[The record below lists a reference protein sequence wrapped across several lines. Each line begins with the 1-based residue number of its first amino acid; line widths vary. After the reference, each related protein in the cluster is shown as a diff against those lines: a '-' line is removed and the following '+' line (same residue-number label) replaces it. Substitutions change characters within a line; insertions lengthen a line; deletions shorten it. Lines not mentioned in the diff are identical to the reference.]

1 MDQDATLGSGRVE
14 FPKPH
19 LCLCRHQRWFHQ
31 LPWKEAL
38 RERFA
43 CLQLQAAKDKQD
55 FKNHLTQRSDRE
67 GKLSASALDGETDR
81 TTSWSEFPCRP
92 LGAALSASLL
102 SCLIQI
108 LTAWQGSKVAFFF
121 LLQDAAL
128 HKCQQMNPD
137 KVINQFNRMKALCT
151 KGWCEIIA

>member
-1 MDQDATLGSGRVE
+1 MLTGERRRSAFPQHSPIQVIVRIRAGTSTNPKTNISQNFGTISLSRIRTQLGSGRVE

-108 LTAWQGSKVAFFF
+108 LTA
-121 LLQDAAL
+121 
-128 HKCQQMNPD
+128 
-137 KVINQFNRMKALCT
+137 
-151 KGWCEIIA
+151 